1 MSYQSYQGQRPVGLD
16 QYYQWASQQRQQSF
30 FPQVGNYNPNNAQQ
44 PANSYELNTSVPQPN
59 NSLQAKILEARRQN
73 ILMKQKLAQNM
84 INYAPP
90 TNYELQQQQLSA
102 QQIYPQQVFQQPFN
116 APQPIF
122 PQQQQQQQ
130 FPFQQPNYPY
140 QIQQPL
146 QPTANNRVNNNNQ
159 VEPQQLPRLIST
171 PPPQTAASMMSSS
184 TSRASLHTNTEDEH
198 AIPLI
203 NNNPKSNS
211 SSSSSSKN
219 NKNHLNR
226 IQERHNNNLPT
237 TNRKK
242 LKSLT
247 EEMHSIVLTNNTTI
261 DDDKQRYES
270 EALLQHTQQKFK
282 DHHKKEREKVIK
294 TLEKHFQ
301 QQQEN
306 LQENQLAA
314 KVILPLWRY
323 RLLYGNNASLPS
335 QATSNIRIMRCKA
348 LFKCIVYALRSLIIG
363 PQLAILQQK
372 KFVCEKKKK
381 EFARS
386 LRIYMEGIED
396 WLTKSIQLPITSIV
410 EDHSLDF
417 QVFNKETS

>member
-1 MSYQSYQGQRPVGLD
+1 L
-16 QYYQWASQQRQQSF
+16 
-30 FPQVGNYNPNNAQQ
+30 
-44 PANSYELNTSVPQPN
+44 
-59 NSLQAKILEARRQN
+59 
-73 ILMKQKLAQNM
+73 
-84 INYAPP
+84 
-90 TNYELQQQQLSA
+90 
-102 QQIYPQQVFQQPFN
+102 
-116 APQPIF
+116 
-122 PQQQQQQQ
+122 
-130 FPFQQPNYPY
+130 
-140 QIQQPL
+140 
-146 QPTANNRVNNNNQ
+146 
-159 VEPQQLPRLIST
+159 
-171 PPPQTAASMMSSS
+171 
-184 TSRASLHTNTEDEH
+184 
-198 AIPLI
+198 
-203 NNNPKSNS
+203 
-211 SSSSSSKN
+211 
-219 NKNHLNR
+219 
-226 IQERHNNNLPT
+226 
-237 TNRKK
+237 
-242 LKSLT
+242 
-247 EEMHSIVLTNNTTI
+247 
-261 DDDKQRYES
+261 RYES